1 MIARRAFLR
10 TGASFVLLA
19 KAARAQSGRL
29 SFSGSLEQGSLV
41 VGHAP
46 GARIAIDG
54 VAVSVS
60 QSGTF
65 AFGFGYDQTKSTE
78 VLASFADGT
87 SEKRDLVPDLRH
99 YEIQKVNGL
108 PKSTVT
114 PPPDILAR
122 IVRENA
128 MIAQARKRDS
138 ARTDFD
144 SPFDWP
150 IRGIVSGL
158 WGSRRIDN
166 GKPMSP
172 HFGIDIAAPA
182 NTPIHAPA
190 DGIVSLAE
198 PDFYLTG
205 GTTLL
210 DHGHGVSTVYIHQNE
225 LKVKL
230 GDAVKRSDVIGL
242 VGMKGRAT
250 GPHLHW
256 GLNWFAMPLDPAL
269 SAVTPM
275 PEKS

>member
-1 MIARRAFLR
+1 MICRRVFLGS
-10 TGASFVLLA
+10 GASFALLA
-19 KAARAQSGRL
+19 CAARGQTKGLSLSGPL
-29 SFSGSLEQGSLV
+29 QQGSLV

-46 GARIAIDG
+46 GANVTVDG
-54 VAVSVS
+54 TAVMVS
-60 QSGTF
+60 QSGEF
-65 AFGFGYDQTKSTE
+65 AFGLGYDQTKPTHLKA
-78 VLASFADGT
+78 VYVDGT
-87 SEKRDLVPDLRH
+87 SEVRDLVPVLHH

-108 PKSTVT
+108 PENTVT
-114 PPPDILAR
+114 PPPEILAR
-122 IVRENA
+122 IERENA
-128 MIAQARKRDS
+128 LIAQARKRDS
-138 ARTDFD
+138 DLTDFA

-150 IRGIVSGL
+150 IKGIVSGL
-158 WGSRRIDN
+158 WGSQRIDN
-166 GKPMSP
+166 GKPMAP

-190 DGIVSLAE
+190 DGVVSLAE

-225 LKVKL
+225 LKVKA
-230 GDAVKRSDVIGL
+230 GDAVRRGNVIGL

-269 SAVTPM
+269 SAVTPL
-275 PEKS
+275 PEKG